1 MASVIVSLFLPY
13 LHLPEQDNVSEGYE
27 IDFNLAVLESNIIN
41 KVAKEENIKKTIVY
55 STAKNILNGKSRE
68 DTQRRLK
75 EEEYYIIDLLAEE
88 LNEAIADMQEMGKLE
103 KRDYS
108 FSEMIKLSISVIDH
122 MKQDIIS
129 SCLLIFSMIM
139 TVILSIASGLNMGIS
154 KN

>member
-1 MASVIVSLFLPY
+1 MFIAP
-13 LHLPEQDNVSEGYE
+13 Q
-27 IDFNLAVLESNIIN
+27 
-41 KVAKEENIKKTIVY
+41 
-55 STAKNILNGKSRE
+55 NILNGKSRE

-88 LNEAIADMQEMGKLE
+88 LNEAIADMQEMENLK
-103 KRDYS
+103 KRLFILRND
-108 FSEMIKLSISVIDH
+108 KLSISVIDH

-154 KN
+154 KTKEIHCS